1 LAASAI
7 AEAIGGTGKEF
18 RGFSETVR
26 GVELMEI
33 RSRVRFLLRSLI
45 VSIAMLAAAA
55 SGESQMPSGLKA
67 QLWPAKWITSDDAP
81 ARDEAVLY
89 FRKHVELATPA
100 RGFVV
105 NVSADNR
112 FVLYVNGQ
120 RAGSGPAR
128 SDLAHWRYETLDV
141 GPLLKNG
148 DNVFAAV
155 VWNLGGRSAL
165 AQISDRTAFLLA
177 GASEAESAVN
187 TGTEWDV
194 AVETAIHTLP
204 KPMELGGYYYAAEP
218 SLRIDGATFAWGWNS
233 GASTPWLTWKKAA
246 AIGSGAQRGAS
257 LQENNWQL
265 TADPLPQMT
274 MERQSMGTVVRK
286 PGVDIVGA
294 AANAEYKIAAHSHA
308 TLLLDRGYLTT
319 AYPEFAANGGAGAT
333 VRLTYAEALLDANQ
347 EKGNRNEIEGKHI
360 VGVFDEF
367 ALDGANGRVYGSL
380 VWRTWRYVQI
390 DVTTADQPLHLSQLQ
405 SWFSAFPFEEKAKFA
420 SDEADLQKIW
430 EIGWRTARLDAHDT
444 YMDTPYWE
452 EMQYI
457 GDTRIQALIS
467 YSVAGDDRLARQAI
481 TAFNNSRVPDGI
493 TLSRY
498 PTSMFQAIPTFSLL
512 WLGMVHDFWMYRDDP
527 AFVQEQLAGTRTTLD
542 WFMRHQRADGL
553 LDTLFWWPFVDWG
566 SDFGFGVP
574 PQDPDGGSTSM
585 ALQFVE
591 ALRNAADL
599 EIALGEPA
607 RADIYRAAAQRAV
620 SGVKKL
626 CWNQQYA
633 LFADTPAQKHFSQHA
648 NILAVWLDVVP
659 REQQQDVLTRILS
672 STDAGFHTDRNIPPM
687 TAATYYFRFYL
698 ARAIEHAGLG
708 DRYLE
713 LLAPWR
719 TMVSLGLTTW
729 AEQPEPTRSDS
740 HAWSAHPNYD
750 LLRIVAGIRPAK
762 PGFASVVIEPHL
774 GALKHV
780 QATEPHP
787 GGSIDVEFTRAAGAV
802 NARVSL
808 PSATPGVL
816 IWLGKSYPLHAGEQ
830 TLSLPAH

>member
-1 LAASAI
+1 MIGVLST
-7 AEAIGGTGKEF
+7 EAL
-18 RGFSETVR
+18 R
-26 GVELMEI
+26 
-33 RSRVRFLLRSLI
+33 RVRFLLRLLV
-45 VSIAMLAAAA
+45 VSIAMLGAA
-55 SGESQMPSGLKA
+55 SLGESQLPSDLRA
-67 QLWPAKWITSDDAP
+67 QLWPAKWITSGDAP

-89 FRKHVELATPA
+89 FRKHVEIANPA
-100 RGFVV
+100 RRFVV

-120 RAGSGPAR
+120 RVGSGPAR
-128 SDLAHWRYETLDV
+128 SDLAHWRYETFDV
-141 GPLLKNG
+141 GPMLKAGANI
-148 DNVFAAV
+148 FAAV
-155 VWNLGGRSAL
+155 VWNFGARSAL

-187 TGTEWDV
+187 TGTEWEV
-194 AVETAIHTLP
+194 AIEKSIRSLP
-204 KPMELGGYYYAAEP
+204 KPQELGGYYYAAEP
-218 SLRIDGATFAWGWNS
+218 CLHIDGATYAWGWN
-233 GASTPWLTWKKAA
+233 AEANTPGLDWKKAI
-246 AIGSGAQRGAS
+246 AIGSGARRGAS

-265 TADPLPQMT
+265 TADPLPQMA
-274 MERQSMGTVVRK
+274 MEQQSIGAVVRK
-286 PGVDIVGA
+286 SGA
-294 AANAEYKIAAHSHA
+294 EVSGDAGNVEYKIAAHSRA

-319 AYPEFAANGGAGAT
+319 AYPEFATNGGNGAT
-333 VRLTYAEALLDANQ
+333 LRLTYAEALLDAKN

-367 ALDGANGRVYGSL
+367 LLDGAKNRVYEPL
-380 VWRTWRYVQI
+380 VWRTWRYLQV
-390 DVTTADQPLHLSQLQ
+390 DVTTADEPLVLGHLQ
-405 SWFSAFPFEEKAKFA
+405 SWFTAFPFEEKAKFT
-420 SDEADLQKIW
+420 SDEQDLQKIW
-430 EIGWRTARLDAHDT
+430 EVGWRTARLDAHDT

-452 EMQYI
+452 QMQYI
-457 GDTRIQALIS
+457 GDTRIQALVS

-481 TAFNNSRVPDGI
+481 TAFNNSRVPDGV

-512 WLGMVHDFWMYRDDP
+512 WIGMIHDFWMYRDDP
-527 AFVQEQLAGTRTTLD
+527 AFVREQLAGTRTTLD
-542 WFMRHQRADGL
+542 WFLRHQRPDGL
-553 LDTLFWWPFVDWG
+553 LDALFWWPFVDWG
-566 SDFGFGVP
+566 SDFGFGIP
-574 PQDPDGGSTSM
+574 PQDANGGSTSM

-599 EIALGEPA
+599 ETALGEPA
-607 RADIYRAAAQRAV
+607 RAEIYRAAAERAV

-626 CWNQQYA
+626 CWNEQYA

-659 REQQQDVLTRILS
+659 RDQQQEMLTRILS
-672 STDAGFHTDRNIPPM
+672 ATDASFHTDRKIPTM

-708 DRYLE
+708 DRYLD
-713 LLAPWR
+713 LLGPWR

-762 PGFASVVIEPHL
+762 PGFAAITIEPHL

-780 QATEPHP
+780 QASEPHP
-787 GGSIDVEFTRAAGAV
+787 AGRIDAEFTRGSSETR
-802 NARVSL
+802 ARISL
-808 PSATPGVL
+808 PNGIPGELV
-816 IWLGKSYPLHAGEQ
+816 WHGQTYPLHAGEQ
-830 TLSLPAH
+830 TVSLPAD

>member
-1 LAASAI
+1 
-7 AEAIGGTGKEF
+7 
-18 RGFSETVR
+18 
-26 GVELMEI
+26 
-33 RSRVRFLLRSLI
+33 
-45 VSIAMLAAAA
+45 MLAAAT
-55 SGESQMPSGLKA
+55 SGESQLPSDLKA
-67 QLWPAKWITSDDAP
+67 QLWPAKWITSDVAP

-89 FRKHVELATPA
+89 FRKHVEFSNPP
-100 RGFVV
+100 RRFVV

-128 SDLAHWRYETLDV
+128 SDLPHWRYETFDV
-141 GPLLKNG
+141 GSLLKTG
-148 DNVFAAV
+148 DNIFAAV
-155 VWNLGGRSAL
+155 VWNFGARSAL
-165 AQISDRTAFLLA
+165 AQISDRTAFLLS
-177 GASEAESAVN
+177 GAEEAENVVN
-187 TGTEWDV
+187 TGTNWDV
-194 AVETAIHTLP
+194 AVEKSIRTLP
-204 KPMELGGYYYAAEP
+204 KPQELGGYYYAAEP
-218 SLRIDGATFAWGWNS
+218 CLHVDGATYAWGWNS
-233 GASTPWLTWKKAA
+233 GANTPGLTWKKAS
-246 AIGSGAQRGAS
+246 AIGSGAHRGAP

-265 TADPLPQMT
+265 MADPLPQMT
-274 MERQSMGTVVRK
+274 MEPQPMGAVVRK
-286 PGVDIVGA
+286 SGA
-294 AANAEYKIAAHSHA
+294 DVAGEAPTAEYKIAAHSHA

-319 AYPEFAANGGAGAT
+319 AYPEFAASGGTAAT
-333 VRLTYAEALLDANQ
+333 VRLTYAEALLDAKA
-347 EKGNRNEIEGKHI
+347 EKGNRNEFEGKHI
-360 VGVFDEF
+360 VGVYDEF
-367 ALDGANGRVYGSL
+367 TLDGAKSRVYEPL
-380 VWRTWRYVQI
+380 VWRTWRYLQI
-390 DVTTADQPLHLSQLQ
+390 DVTTADEPLQLSHLQ

-420 SDEADLQKIW
+420 SDEQDLQKIW
-430 EIGWRTARLDAHDT
+430 DIGWRTARLDAHDT

-452 EMQYI
+452 QMQYI

-512 WLGMVHDFWMYRDDP
+512 WVGMVHDFWMYSNDP
-527 AFVQEQLAGTRTTLD
+527 AFVREQLVGTRTTLD
-542 WFMRHQRADGL
+542 WFLRHQRPDGL
-553 LDTLFWWPFVDWG
+553 LDALFWWPFVDWG
-566 SDFGFGVP
+566 SDFGFGIP

-599 EIALGEPA
+599 ENALGDPA
-607 RADIYRAAAQRAV
+607 LAESYRSAADRTV

-626 CWNQQYA
+626 CWNQEYA

-659 REQQQDVLTRILS
+659 REQQQRILTRILS
-672 STDAGFHTDRNIPPM
+672 ASDAGFHSDRKIPPM

-698 ARAIEHAGLG
+698 ARAIEHADLG

-762 PGFASVVIEPHL
+762 PGFASVAIEPHL
-774 GALKHV
+774 GALQHV
-780 QATEPHP
+780 KASEPHRA
-787 GGSIDVEFTRAAGAV
+787 GSIDVEYTRTGDVV
-802 NARVSL
+802 NTRISL
-808 PSATPGVL
+808 PGGISGELV
-816 IWLGKSYPLHAGEQ
+816 WQGKPYPLHSGEQ
-830 TLSLPAH
+830 TIALPVH

>member
-1 LAASAI
+1 
-7 AEAIGGTGKEF
+7 
-18 RGFSETVR
+18 
-26 GVELMEI
+26 
-33 RSRVRFLLRSLI
+33 
-45 VSIAMLAAAA
+45 MLATAT
-55 SGESQMPSGLKA
+55 SSPSQLPSDLKA

-89 FRKHVELATPA
+89 FRKRVELSNPP
-100 RGFVV
+100 RRFGV

-128 SDLAHWRYETLDV
+128 NDLAHWNYETFDV
-141 GPLLKNG
+141 GPFLKPG
-148 DNVFAAV
+148 ENVFAAV
-155 VWNLGGRSAL
+155 VWNFGARSAL
-165 AQISDRTAFLLA
+165 AQISDRTAFLLG
-177 GASEAESAVN
+177 GASQAENAVN
-187 TGTEWDV
+187 TGSDWEV
-194 AVETAIHTLP
+194 AIETAVRTLP
-204 KPMELGGYYYAAEP
+204 KPQELGGYYYAAEP
-218 SLRIDGATFAWGWNS
+218 CLRIDGAKYAWGWNS
-233 GASTPWLTWKKAA
+233 GADTPGLAWKKAV
-246 AIGSGAQRGAS
+246 AIGSGARRGAS

-265 TADPLPQMT
+265 IADPLPQMAV
-274 MERQSMGTVVRK
+274 EQQPMGTVVRNS
-286 PGVDIVGA
+286 GA
-294 AANAEYKIAAHSHA
+294 ETAGEAAKTEFKFAAHSHA
-308 TLLLDRGYLTT
+308 TLLLDRRYLTT
-319 AYPEFAANGGAGAT
+319 AYPEFTANGGNGAT
-333 VRLTYAEALLDANQ
+333 VQLKYAEALLDAKD

-360 VGVFDEF
+360 VGVYDEF
-367 ALDGANGRVYGSL
+367 LLDGKTNRVYEPL
-380 VWRTWRYVQI
+380 VWRTWRYLQI
-390 DVTTADQPLHLSQLQ
+390 DVTTAGEPLQLTHLQ

-420 SDEADLQKIW
+420 SDQPDLEKIW
-430 EIGWRTARLDAHDT
+430 QIGWRTARLDAHDT

-452 EMQYI
+452 QMQYI

-512 WLGMVHDFWMYRDDP
+512 WVGMVHDFWMYRNDA
-527 AFVQEQLAGTRTTLD
+527 AFVREQLVGTRTALD
-542 WFMRHQRADGL
+542 WFLRHQRPDGL
-553 LDTLFWWPFVDWG
+553 LDALFWWPFVDWG
-566 SDFGFGVP
+566 SDFGFGIP
-574 PQDPDGGSTSM
+574 PEDPDGGSTSM

-599 EIALGEPA
+599 ETALGDPT
-607 RADIYRAAAQRAV
+607 RAEAYRAAADRAV
-620 SGVKKL
+620 AGVKKL
-626 CWNQQYA
+626 CWNKESA

-659 REQQQDVLTRILS
+659 REQQQELLTRILS
-672 STDAGFHTDRNIPPM
+672 ATDQSFHTDRKIPPM

-708 DRYLE
+708 DRYLD
-713 LLAPWR
+713 LLGPWR

-762 PGFASVVIEPHL
+762 PGFTSVMIEPHL

-780 QATEPHP
+780 RASEPHP
-787 GGSIDVEFTRAAGAV
+787 SGPIDVEFTREASNV
-802 NARVSL
+802 NARISL
-808 PSATPGVL
+808 PTGVPGDLV
-816 IWLGKSYPLHAGEQ
+816 WQGRTYPLHAGEQ
-830 TLSLPAH
+830 TLLLPAR